1 MQNNIDKTQSGKNV
15 LNLYHCVST
24 LSLCSH
30 SVHLGINPPPSK
42 TPPHFSCQ
50 APPLDLQTVQAPPF
64 RQSPLHIGF
73 LSTPPPLKIRFFSE
87 PQKY

>member
-30 SVHLGINPPPSK
+30 SVHLGINPPPQK
-42 TPPHFSCQ
+42 HHPIFLAKPP
-50 APPLDLQTVQAPPF
+50 PPLKSANCPSPPF

-73 LSTPPPLKIRFFSE
+73 LSTPPPL
-87 PQKY
+87 